1 MTTAILLKA
10 FNAGEM
16 IILPGSGGAPRRVPV
31 FARGFGSATE
41 KNDFPRKMRKLL
53 RAVVAFK
60 AQRRKK

>member
-10 FNAGEM
+10 LNAGEL
-16 IILPGSGGAPRRVPV
+16 IILPGSGGEPRHVPV
-31 FARGFGSATE
+31 FAQGFGPATE
-41 KNDFPRKMRKLL
+41 KHDFPRKMRKIL